1 MKTVV
6 STLEIGD
13 RRLSSPDFIMFLED
27 VCKYVRED
35 YKSRVGDAENT
46 YCSLKIRFH
55 GGDITLRKANIYQRK
70 DGKDGRLPYLC

>member
-35 YKSRVGDAENT
+35 YKSRVGDEN
-46 YCSLKIRFH
+46 SFSWWRHHPSKSKHISE
-55 GGDITLRKANIYQRK
+55 K
-70 DGKDGRLPYLC
+70 GR